1 MNVAKRCEDPKPPCS
16 HPSKLLAPGLKKKA
30 QDVAKLEQVFR
41 DIDVAV
47 DVLST
52 HVLLMLLNLFSST
65 PKFSHR
71 LKLSGFRVLRLSQ
84 FLLGS

>member
-1 MNVAKRCEDPKPPCS
+1 MNVAKRFEDPKPPCS

-52 HVLLMLLNLFSST
+52 QIKVEWLQ
-65 PKFSHR
+65 
-71 LKLSGFRVLRLSQ
+71 GFEA
-84 FLLGS
+84 